1 MGGTRVK
8 ATSANGAFYYD
19 KGAPLTSSG
28 RKTLFRGTFRES
40 GGNEHD
46 AIIAIFKPEFHAS
59 YANELACLARNETL
73 GVGPKLFATHAE
85 LPIGYEGFAIIEEY
99 AGISLEDAVFHHASV
114 PSQGANS
121 VPLCEVGT
129 RERTIEVEKIAFDVL
144 VQLRNMHE
152 RGIYHRDLRLA
163 NVCVKRC
170 GQSPEDIRAT
180 IVDFELSTESRDA
193 EIAYDNEPYVHLFKE
208 LVGAQADAHR
218 LYTPLEIDT
227 GYFTALLFELTTG
240 TVAPLATRSD
250 LRDVYDDWPL
260 FGYRLDGTV
269 FSRMID
275 YEIDIEPHALN
286 LGLKR
291 LDEEAFPDPALFDLA
306 RETIRHGGF
315 LDAYDISYLASR
327 RPAARVYEFVP
338 SLANNAYE
346 TYLSRVRKNGL
357 PVEFETIGAQPEQLL
372 DSTNAQ
378 VRDIP
383 KKIHALGYSLASDD
397 NGGEHRRVYEFSP
410 DEIEFLAYLEHR
422 RWCDER
428 KAGGWKYGPEKDVNL
443 RISDCLLPYE
453 ELPDQVKE
461 YDREHAREIPAYL
474 ERIGLIITR

>member
-1 MGGTRVK
+1 MSGTKIK

-19 KGAPLTSSG
+19 KGTPLTSSG
-28 RKTLFRGTFRES
+28 RKTLFRGTFRENDGS
-40 GGNEHD
+40 EHD
-46 AIIAIFKPEFHAS
+46 AVIAIFKPEFHAS

-73 GVGPKLFATHAE
+73 GVGPKLFATHAK

-99 AGISLEDAVFHHASV
+99 AGISLEDAVFHQASV

-121 VPLCEVGT
+121 VPLCEIGT

-163 NVCVKRC
+163 NICVKRC
-170 GQSPEDIRAT
+170 GQGPEDIRAT
-180 IVDFELSTESRDA
+180 VVDFELSTESKDA
-193 EIAYDNEPYVHLFKE
+193 EIAYDNEPYVHIFKE
-208 LVGAQADAHR
+208 LAGAQVDAHR
-218 LYTPLEIDT
+218 LYTPLEIDM

-240 TVAPLATRSD
+240 TAAPLATRSD
-250 LRDVYDDWPL
+250 LRGVYGDWPL
-260 FGYRLDGTV
+260 FGYRLDGTI

-315 LDAYDISYLASR
+315 LDAYDMSYLASR
-327 RPAARVYEFVP
+327 RPVTRVYEFVP
-338 SLANNAYE
+338 SLAKNAYE
-346 TYLSRVRKNGL
+346 TYLSRVKKNGL
-357 PVEFETIGAQPEQLL
+357 QVEFETIGAQPEQLL

-383 KKIHALGYSLASDD
+383 NKVYALGYHLVSDA
-397 NGGEHRRVYEFSP
+397 GEAPNHNVFEFTP
-410 DEIEFLAYLEHR
+410 DEIEYLAFLEHR
-422 RWCDER
+422 RWCAER
-428 KAGGWKYGPEKDVNL
+428 VQAGWKYGVPKDVQR
-443 RISDCLLPYE
+443 RISDCLIPYKDLPE
-453 ELPDQVKE
+453 SIKE
-461 YDREHAREIPAYL
+461 YDREHIRNIPVYL
-474 ERIGLIITR
+474 KAIGLAIVK